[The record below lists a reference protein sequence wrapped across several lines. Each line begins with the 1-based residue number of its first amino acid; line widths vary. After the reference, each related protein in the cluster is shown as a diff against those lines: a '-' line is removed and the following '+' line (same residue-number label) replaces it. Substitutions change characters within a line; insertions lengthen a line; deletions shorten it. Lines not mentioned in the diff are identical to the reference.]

1 MEPKN
6 LRVLAIVPCAC
17 CFGLQNLTLAFFA
30 RMPFWIQSHFLN
42 SRWTDGEFDRRLDD
56 LGIPHSSTWLGM
68 FSRKL
73 DRVNLGMTVEC
84 LLKLPIA
91 WWDFFRSYRSFRP
104 DIIYLANY
112 HEVILLWPLLI
123 WVRHKVICHVHDPP
137 PRIGFQKISFFV
149 WRRAVKRFLFISRD
163 VRARMTLL
171 GSLGASDIVVYNG
184 VEVGPLHLPRRRSRR
199 FCGMFGWAEDSVIFG
214 MTGQLIPSKGH
225 EEFIEAACLAYESN
239 EKMRFVIGG
248 RGSDQVI
255 MELKRL
261 IFKRRMSDV
270 IRLSGWLPR
279 SIEFYE
285 SLDVLVLASRHDEG
299 FGLVLAEAA
308 ERGVPA
314 IATSS
319 GGAVEVIVDGK
330 SGMLVKK
337 HDSQSLAHAM
347 TVLASDVELRNRMG
361 QQARDRI
368 VREFNLAA
376 QSDRFANLLSQSV
389 RSQ

>member
-1 MEPKN
+1 M
-6 LRVLAIVPCAC
+6 
-17 CFGLQNLTLAFFA
+17 
-30 RMPFWIQSHFLN
+30 
-42 SRWTDGEFDRRLDD
+42 
-56 LGIPHSSTWLGM
+56 
-68 FSRKL
+68 
-73 DRVNLGMTVEC
+73 
-84 LLKLPIA
+84 
-91 WWDFFRSYRSFRP
+91 
-104 DIIYLANY
+104 
-112 HEVILLWPLLI
+112 
-123 WVRHKVICHVHDPP
+123 
-137 PRIGFQKISFFV
+137 
-149 WRRAVKRFLFISRD
+149 
-163 VRARMTLL
+163 
-171 GSLGASDIVVYNG
+171 
-184 VEVGPLHLPRRRSRR
+184 
-199 FCGMFGWAEDSVIFG
+199 IFG
-214 MTGQLIPSKGH
+214 MTGQLIPSKGQ

-255 MELKRL
+255 MELKQL

-319 GGAVEVIVDGK
+319 GGAVEVVVDGK

-368 VREFNLAA
+368 IREFNLAA